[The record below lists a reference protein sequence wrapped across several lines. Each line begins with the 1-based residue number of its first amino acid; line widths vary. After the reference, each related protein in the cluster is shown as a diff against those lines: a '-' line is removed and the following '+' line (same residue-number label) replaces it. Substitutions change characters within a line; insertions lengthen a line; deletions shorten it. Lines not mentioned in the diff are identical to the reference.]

1 MNEFRIFVTERVTP
15 EDVHKS
21 GAWIV
26 YLKNEDAPGTYPD
39 PFAPILPS
47 LVYVINFK
55 NLQGIVRSGEFFPE
69 DLSEEALQD
78 VLMPAFAYIWR
89 G

>member
-1 MNEFRIFVTERVTP
+1 MNEFRVFVSERVTP

-26 YLKNEDAPGTYPD
+26 YMKNEDAPGTYPD
-39 PFAPILPS
+39 PLAPNLPS

-55 NLQGIVRSGEFFPE
+55 NLQ
-69 DLSEEALQD
+69 EALCVQENFSQKTY
-78 VLMPAFAYIWR
+78 LKKHFKTCSCPRTWR